1 MTNQSLVN
9 LPNPDGTPPVPVESS
24 RPPIKQSSRQARH
37 LAQAVQLE
45 ESGTAPL
52 VRYTMFA
59 SSLAVLL
66 FVLWASLTH
75 IDEVAIAE
83 GEVIPTGSIQNIQH
97 LEGGIVEEVLIRE
110 GQLVDEGQPLVRLS
124 PAQALADL
132 DQSRAREM
140 TLLLKA
146 ERLRAFAEGRAP
158 DYSFAGTDYQGLVAD
173 NLAIYQTQIGL
184 RDSQRAVILAQI
196 DQKKSELRL
205 LEGQQHT
212 LEEQVAA
219 LTEELRMREELL
231 SRGLVS
237 KVVYLDNKRELSRV
251 RGEQARIKGQTV
263 TAREALTEAENRL
276 VDNQASTHKQTM
288 DDLGVTVSELAQ
300 VQESILRLEDRVK
313 RLVVTA
319 PTRGYV
325 KGLVFK
331 NPGSVIQPG
340 ALVCELVPTDR
351 ELKIEAKV
359 TTRDIGF
366 LKPGQ
371 QVKVKVATYDFA
383 RYGAVWGE
391 LVSTSASSFVNEKG
405 EPYFKASIKLD
416 RNYVGDKPGVH
427 VIAPGM
433 TVQAEIVTGNKTLL
447 QYMLKPIFTQMQ
459 QSFHER

>member
-9 LPNPDGTPPVPVESS
+9 VPNPDGTPPVPAESS

-66 FVLWASLTH
+66 FVVWAALTR

-83 GEVIPTGSIQNIQH
+83 GEVVPTGSIQNIQH
-97 LEGGIVEEVLIRE
+97 LEGGIVEEVMIKE
-110 GQLVDEGQPLVRLS
+110 GQLVEEGQPLLRLS

-132 DQSRAREM
+132 EQSRAREM

-146 ERLRAFAEGRAP
+146 ERLRAFAEGRVP
-158 DYSFAGTDYQGLVAD
+158 DFSFAAPQYAGLVAD
-173 NLAIYQTQIGL
+173 NLAIFQTQLGL
-184 RDSQRAVILAQI
+184 RDSQRSVIMAQM
-196 DQKKSELRL
+196 DQKRSELRL
-205 LEGQQHT
+205 LEGQHHT
-212 LEEQVAA
+212 LQEQVNA
-219 LTEELRMREELL
+219 LAEELRMREELVG
-231 SRGLVS
+231 RGLVS
-237 KVVYLDNKRELSRV
+237 RVVYLDNKRELARV
-251 RGEQARIKGQTV
+251 QGELARIKGQTI
-263 TAREALTEAENRL
+263 TAREALVEVENRL

-288 DDLGVTVSELAQ
+288 DELGVTVSELAQ

-313 RLVVTA
+313 RLVVTS

-351 ELKIEAKV
+351 ELKVEAKV

-366 LKPGQ
+366 VKPGQ
-371 QVKVKVATYDFA
+371 RVKVKVTTYDFA

-391 LVSTSASSFVNEKG
+391 LISTSASSFVNEEG
-405 EPYFKASIKLD
+405 DPYFKASVKLD
-416 RNYVGDKPGVH
+416 QNFVGDKPGVH

-433 TVQAEIVTGNKTLL
+433 TVQAEIITGDKTLL